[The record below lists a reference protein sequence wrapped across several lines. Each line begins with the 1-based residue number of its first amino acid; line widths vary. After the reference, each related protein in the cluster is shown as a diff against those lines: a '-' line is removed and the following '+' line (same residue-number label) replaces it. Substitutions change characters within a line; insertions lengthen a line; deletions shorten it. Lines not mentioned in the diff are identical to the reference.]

1 MAMSILKDKIH
12 SKIISGRL
20 GKRFVIFILAFSSC
34 FTILSTSIQLA
45 LDYRADIS
53 RIEQQFN
60 NIENSYLQTI
70 TLSIWSLDDSQIE
83 TQLAGLSQLPDIE
96 YVSILIE
103 DEISWEQGEARSSA
117 TKTIDFPLNYS
128 APGIAPQDIGE
139 LRVTASIDNIYNR
152 LLDKAGIILVSNAIK
167 TFLVS
172 GFILFLIWFYITR
185 HLSSISSYLK
195 ELDFEKLTIP
205 LNLSKKVEEDKLD
218 EIDAVVGTINHMRNS
233 LHKTYLELNENKKH
247 LQSLVEQ
254 RDALLESELQY
265 KETLEQRVSERTQQL
280 ETSMNNLRSAQ
291 DLLVETEKM
300 AALGNMVAGVAHE
313 INTPIGVCRTASS
326 YQQDNSREIRNKFVE
341 GTLTQTDLST
351 FLDDLDESSALF
363 ETNIVKAS
371 KLITSFKL
379 IATDQSDD
387 AIQHFNLYKYLKSSI
402 QTIYPQFKNRRVNFN
417 LDIPEDIELD
427 SYPGALHYV
436 LSNLINNST
445 IHGFEEEKGGTI
457 SISAKT
463 DQQNLLLTYS
473 DNGRGLSEEE
483 SKKIFEPF
491 FTTRRG
497 NGGSGL
503 GMSIVYNIVSNQL
516 KGKLELQKAETKG
529 FCLMIIMPLT
539 IIIEPNSPAE

>member
-1 MAMSILKDKIH
+1 M
-12 SKIISGRL
+12 
-20 GKRFVIFILAFSSC
+20 
-34 FTILSTSIQLA
+34 
-45 LDYRADIS
+45 
-53 RIEQQFN
+53 
-60 NIENSYLQTI
+60 
-70 TLSIWSLDDSQIE
+70 
-83 TQLAGLSQLPDIE
+83 
-96 YVSILIE
+96 
-103 DEISWEQGEARSSA
+103 
-117 TKTIDFPLNYS
+117 
-128 APGIAPQDIGE
+128 
-139 LRVTASIDNIYNR
+139 
-152 LLDKAGIILVSNAIK
+152 
-167 TFLVS
+167 
-172 GFILFLIWFYITR
+172 
-185 HLSSISSYLK
+185 
-195 ELDFEKLTIP
+195 
-205 LNLSKKVEEDKLD
+205 
-218 EIDAVVGTINHMRNS
+218 
-233 LHKTYLELNENKKH
+233 
-247 LQSLVEQ
+247 
-254 RDALLESELQY
+254 
-265 KETLEQRVSERTQQL
+265 
-280 ETSMNNLRSAQ
+280 
-291 DLLVETEKM
+291 
-300 AALGNMVAGVAHE
+300 
-313 INTPIGVCRTASS
+313 
-326 YQQDNSREIRNKFVE
+326 
-341 GTLTQTDLST
+341 TQTDLST
-351 FLDDLDESSALF
+351 FLDDIDESSALF

-417 LDIPEDIELD
+417 LDIPENIELD

-516 KGKLELQKAETKG
+516 KGKLELQKAETEG

-539 IIIEPNSPAE
+539 IINEPNPPAE